1 MTTLADLNKASTDQF
16 VAVLGGIF
24 EHSPWVAQRVAPKR
38 PFANVQALH
47 AAMVQA
53 IEDEGL
59 EAQLKLIRAH
69 PELAGKAAV
78 RGELTEESTREQSG
92 AGLNLCSAEE
102 FAKLHA
108 LNDAYNAKFGF
119 PFIVGCVAMIGTA
132 SSPCLSSAWATRWTR
147 SARNACARFIRSVLF
162 AWLTWWPFDLRR
174 AGPAEASLFC
184 AACVC

>member
-1 MTTLADLNKASTDQF
+1 MSTLSELNSASPEQF
-16 VAVLGGIF
+16 VAMLGGIF

-38 PFANVQALH
+38 PFATVQDLH
-47 AAMVQA
+47 AGMEQA

-92 AGLNLCSAEE
+92 AGLNLCSTEE

-119 PFIVGCVAMIGTA
+119 PFIVAVRGHNRHSIIALFEERLNNTVDNERRECLQQIYKIGA
-132 SSPCLSSAWATRWTR
+132 FRLA
-147 SARNACARFIRSVLF
+147 
-162 AWLTWWPFDLRR
+162 DLIK
-174 AGPAEASLFC
+174 A
-184 AACVC
+184 

>member
-1 MTTLADLNKASTDQF
+1 MSNLADLNKASTEQF

-59 EAQLKLIRAH
+59 DAQLKLIRAH

-108 LNDAYNAKFGF
+108 LNDAYNVKFGF
-119 PFIVGCVAMIGTA
+119 PFIVAVRGHNRHSIIALFEQRLNNSVDDERRECLQQIYKIGA
-132 SSPCLSSAWATRWTR
+132 FR
-147 SARNACARFIRSVLF
+147 
-162 AWLTWWPFDLRR
+162 LTDLV
-174 AGPAEASLFC
+174 ST
-184 AACVC
+184 

>member
-1 MTTLADLNKASTDQF
+1 MSTLSELNSAITEQF

-38 PFANVQALH
+38 PFSNVQDLH

-59 EAQLKLIRAH
+59 DAQLKLIRAH

-119 PFIVGCVAMIGTA
+119 PFIVAVRGHNRHSIIALFEARLNNTVDDERRECLQQIYKIGA
-132 SSPCLSSAWATRWTR
+132 FRLA
-147 SARNACARFIRSVLF
+147 
-162 AWLTWWPFDLRR
+162 DLIK
-174 AGPAEASLFC
+174 A
-184 AACVC
+184 